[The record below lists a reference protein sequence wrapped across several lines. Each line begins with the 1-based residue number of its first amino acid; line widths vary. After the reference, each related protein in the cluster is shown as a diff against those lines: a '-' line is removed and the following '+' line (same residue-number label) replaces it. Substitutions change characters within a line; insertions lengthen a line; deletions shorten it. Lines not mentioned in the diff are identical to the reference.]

1 MNHIKPWQPIAVILL
16 AVVLWY
22 MRKKQMGGNSTPK
35 FWQQPARAA
44 STRPAVTKVVETP
57 EVIYMN
63 LRQEAL
69 AKSPERMGLPSD
81 LKDDE
86 PFGVLMEMAMA
97 GDVVTLAGFADGDA
111 GVYYKTGGG
120 MKGGI
125 FHDNVRKAAKEF
137 VALSATA
144 LPKMLKTTSF
154 PLPGADKV
162 RFYILTRKG
171 VLTTEAPRQI
181 LGTSK
186 NDLSA
191 LFYSGQEVVAQ
202 MRQAQEDKAQ
212 QRSGSEV
219 PPAMM
224 PSG

>member
-1 MNHIKPWQPIAVILL
+1 MRHIKPWQPIAVILL

-22 MRKKQMGGNSTPK
+22 MKKRNIKGGAEAISG
-35 FWQQPARAA
+35 QQPPRAA
-44 STRPAVTKVVETP
+44 STRPAVTKVVEPP
-57 EVIYMN
+57 EVVYMN

-81 LKDDE
+81 FKEDE
-86 PFGVLMEMAMA
+86 PFGVLMEMAIP
-97 GDVVTLAGFADGDA
+97 GDVVTLASFADGDA

-125 FHDNVRKAAKEF
+125 FHDNVRKAAREF

-154 PLPGADKV
+154 PLPGAEKV

-171 VLTTEAPRQI
+171 VWTTEAPRQV
-181 LGTSK
+181 LGTVK
-186 NDLSA
+186 NELSA
-191 LFYSGQEVVAQ
+191 LFYTGQEVVAQ
-202 MRQAQEDKAQ
+202 MRQAQADKAQ
-212 QRSGSEV
+212 QRSGPELPLPTV
-219 PPAMM
+219 
-224 PSG
+224 

>member
-22 MRKKQMGGNSTPK
+22 MRKKKMDGGATT
-35 FWQQPARAA
+35 FAGQPPWAA

-86 PFGVLMEMAMA
+86 PFGVLMEMAMP

-171 VLTTEAPRQI
+171 IFTTEAPRQI
-181 LGTSK
+181 LGTAK

>member
-1 MNHIKPWQPIAVILL
+1 MRHIKPWQPIAVILL

-22 MRKKQMGGNSTPK
+22 MRKKKMEGGATALSG
-35 FWQQPARAA
+35 QPPPRAA
-44 STRPAVTKVVETP
+44 ATRPAVAKVVEAP
-57 EVIYMN
+57 EVVYMN

-69 AKSPERMGLPSD
+69 AKVPERMGLPSD

-86 PFGVLMEMAMA
+86 PFGVLMEMAIP
-97 GDVVTLAGFADGDA
+97 GDVVTLASFADGDA

-137 VALSATA
+137 VALSAKA

-154 PLPGADKV
+154 PLPGAERV

-181 LGTSK
+181 LGTVK
-186 NDLSA
+186 NELSA

-212 QRSGSEV
+212 QRSGPAA

-224 PSG
+224 PSA